1 MAIVDGLHAQVTTQH
16 RAVSPAAA
24 TAQVVLRTRSKR
36 AYACE
41 VYPREAVS
49 DLIDV
54 AAVYAYVRAV
64 PANKSS
70 AVADASGNGL
80 HIGYIGTTDSMGRQD
95 DLHSAGGHFG
105 GHGFDIVLVHRVA
118 DAPIRADI
126 ARDLVETFNPVLND
140 LLRGLEPGNNS

>member
-1 MAIVDGLHAQVTTQH
+1 MTIVDGLHAHVTAQH
-16 RAVSPAAA
+16 RSVSPAAA
-24 TAQVVLRTRSKR
+24 TAQVVLRSQNKQ

-54 AAVYAYVRAV
+54 AAVYAYARAI
-64 PANKSS
+64 PANRSS
-70 AVADASGNGL
+70 AVADASGHGL

-95 DLHSAGGHFG
+95 ELHGVGGHFD

-118 DAPIRADI
+118 KAHIRADI